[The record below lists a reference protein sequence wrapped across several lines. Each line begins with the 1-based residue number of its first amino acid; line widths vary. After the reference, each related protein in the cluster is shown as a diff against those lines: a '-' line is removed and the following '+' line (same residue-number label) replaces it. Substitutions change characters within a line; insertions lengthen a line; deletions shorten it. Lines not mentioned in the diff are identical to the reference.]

1 MALLARK
8 LVKKICE
15 IQAHTGNTTCL
26 DLGESGRVLVTGGQD
41 KVVNLWAFGSD
52 KCFLSL
58 QGHNGSIMCAKFA
71 SNDNIVYSADEN
83 GVIKRWI
90 LEQEDEHSTF
100 YGHLK
105 SVKSIDCHPF
115 GVRVVLYLFLL
126 RIKIPLKSINYVQLL
141 IYCRIILFLAVMTH
155 QYDYGIF
162 VVIYA

>member
-1 MALLARK
+1 MKKKNAKMALLARK

-41 KVVNLWAFGSD
+41 RVVNLWAFGSD

-115 GVRVVLYLFLL
+115 GVILVFFLRDVFTFITYQFSL
-126 RIKIPLKSINYVQLL
+126 E
-141 IYCRIILFLAVMTH
+141 IY
-155 QYDYGIF
+155 
-162 VVIYA
+162 

>member
-8 LVKKICE
+8 LAKKICE

-26 DLGESGRVLVTGGQD
+26 DLGETGRVLVTGGQD
-41 KVVNLWAFGSD
+41 KLVNLWAFGSD

-71 SNDNIVYSADEN
+71 CNDNIVYSADEN

-90 LEQEDEHSTF
+90 LEQEDECNTF

-105 SVKSIDCHPF
+105 SVRTIDCHPF
-115 GVRVVLYLFLL
+115 GVSTF
-126 RIKIPLKSINYVQLL
+126 
-141 IYCRIILFLAVMTH
+141 FFMTN
-155 QYDYGIF
+155 F
-162 VVIYA
+162 VVFFCVVYIIRCKDKDNQWVIFYRKIFLS